1 MRRPEVQGRV
11 GVEVAEASPAEGAT
25 AQGTTVLSSH
35 GSASTRSGASKS
47 ARAGESLRTALLR
60 ERMLR
65 VAAART
71 HLGRGYPRHLPATQS
86 PVQPRAD
93 CGRDQGSHGLVSV
106 SRRATLDGTTC

>member
-60 ERMLR
+60 ERML
-65 VAAART
+65 A
-71 HLGRGYPRHLPATQS
+71 
-86 PVQPRAD
+86 
-93 CGRDQGSHGLVSV
+93 VSV
-106 SRRATLDGTTC
+106 KWWKISEGIIRYG